1 MHTRICISLPHHGR
15 QPTHSMSLIARLP
28 QGERT
33 THPAANLV
41 RNRPIC
47 GFCLGDKPHVAS
59 LRLVSGLPSTSLRP
73 RDCWELRRLVAL
85 SRGHFALPRSPRP
98 LYLLGATFRG
108 DGMPISVQMQK
119 LEGRFSLAERRV
131 ATGARLP
138 KRQVELVA
146 RRRKAGRDAA
156 QATKLLDTFED
167 LHLLFVH
174 EREEA
179 LVSLLVFRFKFR
191 LLN

>member
-1 MHTRICISLPHHGR
+1 
-15 QPTHSMSLIARLP
+15 
-28 QGERT
+28 
-33 THPAANLV
+33 
-41 RNRPIC
+41 
-47 GFCLGDKPHVAS
+47 
-59 LRLVSGLPSTSLRP
+59 
-73 RDCWELRRLVAL
+73 
-85 SRGHFALPRSPRP
+85 
-98 LYLLGATFRG
+98 
-108 DGMPISVQMQK
+108 MPISVQMQK

-131 ATGARLP
+131 ATGARLL